1 MDDDYTVA
9 NRIRQQEVDYWKIK
23 NEKYFEELEDA
34 DTRIRRL
41 EARVIELEDQLEDS
55 RDYNDRRNRKRARYG
70 GHRGFGS
77 GAGSSALST
86 PTSGPSIPVS
96 QTPTTYA
103 GTLSAPP
110 RVNVQEDV
118 VMEEGETAAF
128 PPLPYP
134 SQPVTHRSFGCANP
148 RESDMQIRKSLKGD
162 DYFKRYRPLTAIVEN
177 HGECAIP
184 FGNPRDPAHSNL

>member
-1 MDDDYTVA
+1 MDEDKHQAKNVWAWNNKLHIIYHPRGCKICKEYGDLEMDDDYAIA
-9 NRIRQQEVDYWKIK
+9 NRIRRQEVNYWKIK
-23 NEKYFEELEDA
+23 NKKYFEELEDA

-41 EARVIELEDQLEDS
+41 EARGIELEDQLEDS
-55 RDYNDRRNRKRARYG
+55 HDYDDRRNGKCACYG
-70 GHRGFGS
+70 GPRGLGS
-77 GAGSSALST
+77 GAGSPALST

-134 SQPVTHRSFGCANP
+134 GQPSQT
-148 RESDMQIRKSLKGD
+148 M
-162 DYFKRYRPLTAIVEN
+162 
-177 HGECAIP
+177 
-184 FGNPRDPAHSNL
+184 